1 MGSLTPL
8 AALLDR
14 HTPTTEEMEIWS
26 DDEDHDRLFPLCKAV
41 VRRNVQLCEGHT
53 VERDVCSECGYE
65 HDGDQPIYR
74 AWPCPTV
81 VALRTVLDDSTQPRP
96 SSPLQDH
103 ITEVITATVVLILA
117 AAVLAP
123 AAAGVVWLYRWVL

>member
-14 HTPTTEEMEIWS
+14 HTPTSEEMEIWS

-53 VERDVCSECGYE
+53 VERDVCRECGHTYDDE
-65 HDGDQPIYR
+65 RVVYR
-74 AWPCPTV
+74 RWPCPTV
-81 VALRTVLDDSTQPRP
+81 TALRAVLDDSTQPGP
-96 SSPLQDH
+96 SSPLQDRV
-103 ITEVITATVVLILA
+103 TEVITAAVVVILA

-123 AAAGVVWLYRWVL
+123 AIAGVAWLYRWVL